1 MQTCLHARR
10 TGTPVRVTLRNPAL
24 NPERRTIPS
33 DYTMSSEKPVSM
45 GLLSEAAAMVLEKG
59 YTLIPSEAL
68 ESGTH
73 GLDMTTTLIIG
84 AMHPRNTVTLPDQ
97 PFRWL
102 VRYPPGWFGNFWV
115 GVVVAC
121 LNLDASKYLPTNA
134 ELDVYIR
141 KQKKELKRIGKD
153 VDVFHELEKQHEACR
168 ANFSDLYGAELPKEL
183 QPVVTLTEE
192 YIAKGGSDLA
202 KKYQQAARLVL
213 NKIVQV
219 AHPSKQ
225 PLLEFE
231 LEGMTQAAPT
241 QQQTQVQMRPILRVP
256 KLVATQMET
265 VCVDTLL
272 ARDFHTNPSEAEVR
286 FNLSKSLM
294 NDTLDVLVTATG
306 NMRVGH
312 VPYRVSV
319 MMQMDPAWHPE
330 GICGVQRLEG
340 AVPGADWAA
349 IKKATRPDNPIMLF
363 QGMQSFAEADI
374 VLMPLY
380 YYSHF
385 IVVVFFVAAGCIVH
399 FDSINKG
406 RFKVSTAQEAVLMEF
421 AKRFIINKKWEV
433 QQGSTE
439 QQKDSFSCGYRAFI
453 LCRTFYNARDMNYT
467 RDIDMSGVPVMDE
480 VKKIQTLLTEVSTK
494 AKIKERAGLPAAAET
509 TAAPTESQISG
520 ACA

>member
-1 MQTCLHARR
+1 MP
-10 TGTPVRVTLRNPAL
+10 G
-24 NPERRTIPS
+24 
-33 DYTMSSEKPVSM
+33 
-45 GLLSEAAAMVLEKG
+45 
-59 YTLIPSEAL
+59 
-68 ESGTH
+68 
-73 GLDMTTTLIIG
+73 
-84 AMHPRNTVTLPDQ
+84 Q
-97 PFRWL
+97 PFKWL
-102 VRYPPGWFGNFWV
+102 VSYPPGWFGNFWV

-141 KQKKELKRIGKD
+141 KQKIELKKIGKD

-168 ANFSDLYGAELPKEL
+168 ASFSDLYGAELPTKL
-183 QPVVTLTEE
+183 QPVVTLAEE
-192 YIAKGGSDLA
+192 YIAKGGRGLA

-213 NKIVQV
+213 NKIVQA

-241 QQQTQVQMRPILRVP
+241 QQQAQMRPILRVP

-272 ARDFHTNPSEAEVR
+272 ARKPDFHTKPSEADVR
-286 FNLSKSLM
+286 FTLSQSLM
-294 NDTLDVLVTATG
+294 NDTLDILVQIAHVTATG

-312 VPYRVSV
+312 VPYAVSV

-349 IKKATRPDNPIMLF
+349 IDKATQPDNPIMLF

-399 FDSINKG
+399 FDSISKG
-406 RFKVSTAQEAVLMEF
+406 RFKVSTAQEAVFVEF
-421 AKRFIINKKWEV
+421 AQRFIINKKWEIK
-433 QQGSTE
+433 QGSSE
-439 QQKDSFSCGYRAFI
+439 QQRDSFTCGYRAFI
-453 LCRTFYNARDMNYT
+453 LCRTFYNARDM
-467 RDIDMSGVPVMDE
+467 
-480 VKKIQTLLTEVSTK
+480 
-494 AKIKERAGLPAAAET
+494 
-509 TAAPTESQISG
+509 
-520 ACA
+520 